1 MLLLQALEE
10 DDGRLALEAKRIGGP
25 LLFGRLWQEL
35 GIDEVLDGLLV
46 ARGFGFAVERTV
58 FVATLHRLFVSGS
71 DRDCASWMADYELPG
86 AGGLT
91 LHHFYRAMAW
101 LGETVEASPGP
112 VPAPRCLKDLIEERL
127 FERRRDLFTDLS
139 VVFMDTTSLSFEGK
153 GGESLGEYGYSKDFR
168 PDLQQM
174 ILGLVMDGAG
184 WPVCTEMWPGNTA
197 DVMVL
202 LPIRPLAPAL
212 RHRPGL
218 RRRRPRHDLGRNHCR
233 TGGTRARLYPGR
245 ARAHRQTG
253 AADRAR

>member
-1 MLLLQALEE
+1 VLLLQALEE

-153 GGESLGEYGYSKDFR
+153 GGESLGEYG
-168 PDLQQM
+168 
-174 ILGLVMDGAG
+174 
-184 WPVCTEMWPGNTA
+184 TEMWPGNTA